1 MNNMKPGKK
10 LFYTSKVHLY
20 NFHEI
25 FLGNQALLALLEHTS
40 NDLDVI
46 QNECNAANELLMEI
60 LNDRF
65 FYLFFISI
73 SIYTNVFLVSSSL
86 IFLIFCCFLDN
97 DSHSFFLKARF

>member
-1 MNNMKPGKK
+1 MKPGKK

-65 FYLFFISI
+65 LFILHFHFDLHECISGEFKLDFFNLLLFFG
-73 SIYTNVFLVSSSL
+73 
-86 IFLIFCCFLDN
+86 
-97 DSHSFFLKARF
+97 